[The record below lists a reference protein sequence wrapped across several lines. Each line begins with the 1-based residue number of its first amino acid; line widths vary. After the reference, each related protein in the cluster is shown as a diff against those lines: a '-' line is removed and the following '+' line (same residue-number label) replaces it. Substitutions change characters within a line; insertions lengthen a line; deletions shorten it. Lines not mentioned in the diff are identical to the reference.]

1 MFHLVKRALTSISN
15 RPLSAVDVGKAET
28 ILLPAEFS
36 MWQRMQNRDQRHSL
50 DVLNRF
56 DALRRDASRDERAA
70 ALLHDVGK
78 CESSLGWWGRV
89 IATIVGGRTASFRD
103 YLNHEAIGITLLNG
117 VSTHRTLAVLS
128 GEPLDDCVLALR
140 QADNV

>member
-1 MFHLVKRALTSISN
+1 MFHLIKRAVTSVSN
-15 RPLSAVDVGKAET
+15 RPLSAVEIGEVQRV
-28 ILLPAEFS
+28 LLPAEFAV
-36 MWQRMQNRDQRHSL
+36 WQRMQNRDQRHAL
-50 DVLNRF
+50 DVLYRF
-56 DALRRDASRDERAA
+56 DALRIDASRDERAA

-89 IATIVGGRTASFRD
+89 IATIVGGRTASFRL
-103 YLNHEAIGITLLNG
+103 YLNHEDIGVTLLNG
-117 VSTHRTLAVLS
+117 VSTARTLEVLN

>member
-1 MFHLVKRALTSISN
+1 MFHLVKRALTSVSN
-15 RPLSAVDVGKAET
+15 RPLSVVEIGKAQA
-28 ILLPAEFS
+28 ILLPAEFTV
-36 MWQRMQNRDQRHSL
+36 WQRMQNRDQRHSL
-50 DVLNRF
+50 DVLIRF

-78 CESSLGWWGRV
+78 CQSSLGWWGRV
-89 IATIVGGRTASFRD
+89 IATIVGGRTAAFRD
-103 YLNHEAIGITLLNG
+103 YLNHESIGVTLLNG
-117 VSTHRTLAVLS
+117 ISTNRTLAVLS

>member
-1 MFHLVKRALTSISN
+1 MFHLVKRALTSFSN
-15 RPLSAVDVGKAET
+15 RPLSAVDVGKAQT
-28 ILLPAEFS
+28 ILLPAEFAV
-36 MWQRMQNRDQRHSL
+36 WQRMQNRDQRHSL
-50 DVLNRF
+50 DVLIRF
-56 DALRRDASRDERAA
+56 DALQRDASRDERAA

-89 IATIVGGRTASFRD
+89 IATIIGGRIASFRD

-117 VSTHRTLAVLS
+117 VSTHRTLAVLN